1 MIDATNLVKLF
12 RANKGKADILA
23 VDQVSL
29 NIEEGEIFSLLGPN
43 GAGKTTTIRML
54 AGILPVTSGYANV
67 CGYDISG
74 ESDLVRKN
82 VGILTETPGLYE
94 RLSGLKNMEY
104 YGQLYGL
111 SKSQSRS
118 KTKELAHQ
126 FDLQDRLDTATGTY
140 SKGMKQKLAIAKAMI
155 HDPKVL
161 FLDEPTAALD
171 PVASKNVREMILEL
185 AKSKDQTIFINTHNL
200 DEAERLADRIG
211 IISRG
216 QLITIGKPKELKTGP
231 INNIKITLTS
241 SNADQKSIEELV
253 QNCEGVISAIYT
265 TDTKTIEFTT
275 KFDPREVIPR
285 VVEMLVHERN
295 NIFEVKLLQET
306 LEDIYFREISKI

>member
-1 MIDATNLVKLF
+1 MIDATNLVKVF
-12 RANKGKADILA
+12 RANKGKPDILA

-29 NIEEGEIFSLLGPN
+29 DIKEGEIFSLLGPN

-54 AGILPVTSGYANV
+54 AGILPVTSGIANV

-74 ESDLVRKN
+74 ESDNVRKN

-111 SKSQSRS
+111 TKSQAQI
-118 KTKELAHQ
+118 KAIELARK
-126 FDLQDRLDTATGTY
+126 FDLKDRLDTATGSY
-140 SKGMKQKLAIAKAMI
+140 SKGMKQKLAIAKALV

-161 FLDEPTAALD
+161 FLDEPTSALD

-185 AKSKDQTIFINTHNL
+185 AKTKDQTIFINTHNL

-211 IISRG
+211 IISKGR
-216 QLITIGKPKELKTGP
+216 LITIGKPKELKTGS
-231 INNIKITLTS
+231 INNIKILLSS
-241 SNADQKSIEELV
+241 SNADQESIEGLV
-253 QNCEGVISAIYT
+253 QNCEDVIAVIYT
-265 TDTKTIEFTT
+265 SQTKTIEFTT
-275 KFDPREVIPR
+275 KADPKKVIPR
-285 VVEMLVHERN
+285 VVETLVLN
-295 NIFEVKLLQET
+295 KNDVFEVKLKQET